1 MTDDKKFPNAP
12 EGRQWWISLS
22 AGPGKSYLLKV
33 CLVHA
38 HSRKKTLDQEVVR
51 KVGPHLSRQEL
62 RGQAVDAAKRVLE
75 LREWIK
81 DSTILA
87 VELNEEA
94 NGRPVVPS

>member
-1 MTDDKKFPNAP
+1 MTDGNKFPKAP

-22 AGPGKSYLLKV
+22 AGPGESYLLEV
-33 CLVHA
+33 RLVHA

-51 KVGPHLSRQEL
+51 TVGPHLTRQEI
-62 RGQAVDAAKRVLE
+62 RGHAVDAAKRVLE

-81 DSTILA
+81 DSTILV

-94 NGRPVVPS
+94 NG